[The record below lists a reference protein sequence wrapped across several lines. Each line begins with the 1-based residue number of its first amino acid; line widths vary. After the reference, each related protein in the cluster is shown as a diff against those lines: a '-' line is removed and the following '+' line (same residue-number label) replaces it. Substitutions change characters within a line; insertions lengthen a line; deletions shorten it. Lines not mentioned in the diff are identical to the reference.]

1 MQGGGQFHTMHNT
14 AGMDAI
20 QQRQHDEME
29 AARRANRARR
39 HRARHRGGH
48 FSWLHLGRRTHG
60 AAHGTRAATTAE
72 PAGAGMFDSSGR
84 GEGHGY

>member
-48 FSWLHLGRRTHG
+48 FSWLHLGRR
-60 AAHGTRAATTAE
+60 AHGPAHSVQTAAAE
-72 PAGAGMFDSSGR
+72 PAGAGVSNGPGR

>member
-14 AGMDAI
+14 AGMDVI
-20 QQRQHDEME
+20 QQRAHDEQE
-29 AARRANRARR
+29 AALRANRARR

-48 FSWLHLGRRTHG
+48 FSWLHLGRRAHG
-60 AAHGTRAATTAE
+60 AAHGAPAASAE
-72 PAGAGMFDSSGR
+72 PVGAGRYNGPGR